1 MDGFGKAVS
10 QLIVC
15 LYQNL
20 SEKLRL
26 ADRPFLCVACLG
38 AAVWGL
44 EPHAHLSSHF
54 VGVSLEL
61 KQGRF
66 TEWTC
71 VCERKP
77 EKHSEPSAVQ
87 QLAVEW
93 VNEKGRKG
101 RLVKV
106 QPADDGWTAHSHCTK
121 QLLLSI

>member
-1 MDGFGKAVS
+1 MMDGFGKAVS

-26 ADRPFLCVACLG
+26 ADRPFLSVACLG

-44 EPHAHLSSHF
+44 EPHAHLSSL
-54 VGVSLEL
+54 GISLEL

-66 TEWTC
+66 KEWTC
-71 VCERKP
+71 VRERKP
-77 EKHSEPSAVQ
+77 EKHLEPRAVQ

-101 RLVKV
+101 RLV
-106 QPADDGWTAHSHCTK
+106 
-121 QLLLSI
+121 